1 MNIFSIIIIVILI
14 LVLLWGLKNIFFKTD
29 IVYDI
34 MLQANKL
41 DSTDSEK
48 IIKNSK
54 LNENN
59 TSNFMLSVWF
69 YIDNWGANISNEKNI
84 LYMATNKNACNIDNL
99 SFSNG
104 ISNKVTI
111 KNNSKCVGNIRPS
124 IDNSIT
130 DYNSNFRNLGI
141 SLDKYENNLFLD
153 IQTYTNNNTGSNTI
167 GTSSDVVITRYKI
180 SNIPVQKWNCLILSI
195 DTKTFDVYLDG
206 KLINSFILHG
216 IYKNNDPGKN
226 IYLGNINDNL
236 SFEGFITRIRYDPY
250 SINPEQAYNIYKEGI
265 NESLAKT
272 LFNKYS
278 LKVSFLEYNT
288 EKGSFTI

>member
-14 LVLLWGLKNIFFKTD
+14 LVLIWGLNNFFFKTN
-29 IVYDI
+29 IVYDEMI
-34 MLQANKL
+34 QANSQDL
-41 DSTDSEK
+41 TDSER
-48 IIKNSK
+48 IIANDK

-59 TSNFMLSVWF
+59 TSNFMISVWF
-69 YIDNWGANISNEKNI
+69 YIDNWGKNISNEKNI
-84 LYMATNKNACNIDNL
+84 LFMGINQNACNIDGL
-99 SFSNG
+99 SILSG
-104 ISNKVTI
+104 ISNKVEITSNSECVTGSKSGTETSI
-111 KNNSKCVGNIRPS
+111 SSEATKYKNLS
-124 IDNSIT
+124 
-130 DYNSNFRNLGI
+130 I

-153 IQTYTNNNTGSNTI
+153 IQTYTNNSGKST

-180 SNIPVQKWNCLILSI
+180 SNIPVQKWNCLTLSI

-216 IYKNNDPGKN
+216 IYKNDDDEKN
-226 IYLGNINDNL
+226 IYLGNINKNP
-236 SFEGFITRIRYDPY
+236 SFEGFLTRVRYEPY

-265 NESLAKT
+265 DESLLKS

>member
-14 LVLLWGLKNIFFKTD
+14 LVLIWGLNNFFFKTN
-29 IVYDI
+29 IVYDEMI
-34 MLQANKL
+34 QANSQDL
-41 DSTDSEK
+41 TDSER
-48 IIKNSK
+48 IIANDK

-59 TSNFMLSVWF
+59 TSNFMISVWF
-69 YIDNWGANISNEKNI
+69 YIDNWGKNISNEKNI
-84 LYMATNKNACNIDNL
+84 LFMGINQNACNIDGL
-99 SFSNG
+99 SILSG
-104 ISNKVTI
+104 ISNKVEITSNSECVTGSKSGTETSI
-111 KNNSKCVGNIRPS
+111 SSEATKYKNLS
-124 IDNSIT
+124 
-130 DYNSNFRNLGI
+130 I

-153 IQTYTNNNTGSNTI
+153 IQTYTNNSGKST

-180 SNIPVQKWNCLILSI
+180 SNIPVQKWNCLTLSI

-216 IYKNNDPGKN
+216 IYKNDDDEKN
-226 IYLGNINDNL
+226 IYLGNINNNP
-236 SFEGFITRIRYDPY
+236 SFEGFLTRVRYEPY

-265 NESLAKT
+265 DESLLKS

>member
-1 MNIFSIIIIVILI
+1 MNIFSIIIIIILI
-14 LVLLWGLKNIFFKTD
+14 LVLIWGLNNIFFKTN
-29 IVYDI
+29 IVYDN

-41 DSTDSEK
+41 SSTDSEK
-48 IIKNSK
+48 TITNDK

-59 TSNFMLSVWF
+59 TSNFMISVWF
-69 YIDNWGANISNEKNI
+69 YIDNWGKNISNEKNI
-84 LYMATNKNACNIDNL
+84 LYMATKADACNINGL
-99 SFSNG
+99 SISSG
-104 ISNKVTI
+104 ISNKVQINDDSNCFSGASAGSGSDSTKY
-111 KNNSKCVGNIRPS
+111 KNLS
-124 IDNSIT
+124 
-130 DYNSNFRNLGI
+130 I

-153 IQTYTNNNTGSNTI
+153 IQTYSKNTES
-167 GTSSDVVITRYKI
+167 SSDVLITRYKI

-216 IYKNNDPGKN
+216 IYKNDDLEKN
-226 IYLGNINDNL
+226 IYLGNIDNNL
-236 SFEGFITRIRYDPY
+236 SFQGFITRIRYEPY
-250 SINPEQAYNIYKEGI
+250 SINPEQAYNIYREGI
-265 NESLAKT
+265 NESLAKS